1 MQLECCAQSSDGSLS
16 IFYYFLFIEATLP
29 SIQSEINW
37 EKKFEKEKNCKRTK
51 PEYWY
56 GMIATLE
63 LKELITASEDILL
76 MTAEKQQYTSNST
89 NKCLKLTGGVLLAI
103 KQLL

>member
-1 MQLECCAQSSDGSLS
+1 MKIIQLECCAQSSGGSLS
-16 IFYYFLFIEATLP
+16 IFYYFLCIETTLP

-37 EKKFEKEKNCKRTK
+37 KKTNLRKKNCKRTK

-76 MTAEKQQYTSNST
+76 MTAEQQ
-89 NKCLKLTGGVLLAI
+89 
-103 KQLL
+103 Q